1 MAISATKPK
10 LNPSSEY
17 PYTLLQA
24 VHIDDLAT
32 KKIQTHCNTLDSHG
46 LKLLMAPEIEVF
58 FENSDHRDKT
68 IKALNNSFKQQ
79 PFLYEFFDR
88 QDLPKI
94 VHHVL
99 NHEISKD
106 DINFLE
112 LFFAPMDTLNFL
124 KTLNDIKN
132 FLKKTA
138 RIKKFNYDLLKG
150 KDSINPSFHINFSV
164 WKDDQN
170 IFSQYQ
176 KIPRIINFILN
187 RLAVDIKET
196 AFVFASGS
204 QCLSKINRKHHLSPK
219 LVEFKESK
227 NYKENS
233 CFALPLRDSDKT
245 NEARVEIRRFNDN
258 SGIQSLKALLIVK
271 SITDSIDKI
280 ISLTDAS
287 SFNNLQDLNDKLE
300 SEDNTI
306 RLSDNSQNEDYKF
319 SYIFPPPGDDNK
331 SGRQTLLERF
341 RSSCRAKEIF
351 GDELHA
357 RICEADFTLVG

>member
-1 MAISATKPK
+1 MAISAAKPK
-10 LNPSSEY
+10 LNMSSEY

-32 KKIQTHCNTLDSHG
+32 KQIQTHCNTLDSHG

-58 FENSDHRDKT
+58 FENSNHRDKT
-68 IKALNNSFKQQ
+68 IQALNNSFKKQ
-79 PFLYEFFDR
+79 PFLNEFLDR

-94 VHHVL
+94 IHHVL

-124 KTLNDIKN
+124 KTLNDLKN
-132 FLKKTA
+132 FLKRTA

-150 KDSINPSFHINFSV
+150 KDSIHPSFHINFSV

-187 RLAVDIKET
+187 RLADDIKET

-258 SGIQSLKALLIVK
+258 SGIQSLKALLIVN

-280 ISLTDAS
+280 ISLSGSS
-287 SFNNLQDLNDKLE
+287 SFNNLQDLNDKLVPK
-300 SEDNTI
+300 DNAI
-306 RLSDNSQNEDYKF
+306 RLSDNSQKEEYKF
-319 SYIFPPPGDDNK
+319 SHIFPPPGDDNK
-331 SGRQTLLERF
+331 LGRQTLLERF
-341 RSSCRAKEIF
+341 KDSQRAKEIF